1 MQHIFHKPKHQSFSH
16 KNVTF
21 WSKKFL
27 DFFLLTDLADSCATE
42 RKLFL
47 CYCCFLYVFFFFILW
62 FWAMQR
68 SCSRNKKHH
77 NFSHKIHHNF
87 GLGNLHH
94 FFCQRLSRLSFSFYP
109 CCFIYIFLLFCS
121 SSSCDFRQCRG
132 CAAHTYSTKQKP
144 KFLSDTKSATFSLSP
159 SLSQIEEFCM
169 MCHCRRCCFSFLFVF
184 FFILQFLGMRGR
196 RRRCSTYCHSWS

>member
-1 MQHIFHKPKHQSFSH
+1 
-16 KNVTF
+16 
-21 WSKKFL
+21 
-27 DFFLLTDLADSCATE
+27 
-42 RKLFL
+42 
-47 CYCCFLYVFFFFILW
+47 
-62 FWAMQR
+62 MQR

-109 CCFIYIFLLFCS
+109 CCFIYIFLLFS